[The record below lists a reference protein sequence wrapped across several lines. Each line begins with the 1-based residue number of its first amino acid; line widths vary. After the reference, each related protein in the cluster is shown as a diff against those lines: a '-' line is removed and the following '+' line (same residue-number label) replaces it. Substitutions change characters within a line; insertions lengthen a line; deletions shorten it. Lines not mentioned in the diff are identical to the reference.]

1 MSETTDFLFD
11 IRKELDR
18 HKAGGYQFSKK
29 LTLTRQNPSAT
40 IMSTEDISATAKYI
54 IENVMIDV
62 HGGTAW
68 AGAFTKLSIGD
79 GVTEI
84 VNIAKAS
91 LTANARY
98 MLSFTQFIKSA
109 DFYRATPL
117 TKLVVA
123 TDAGVTAGSDL
134 EIYISGRITP

>member
-62 HGGTAW
+62 HGERHGQE
-68 AGAFTKLSIGD
+68 LSQ
-79 GVTEI
+79 
-84 VNIAKAS
+84 
-91 LTANARY
+91 
-98 MLSFTQFIKSA
+98 SFRLA
-109 DFYRATPL
+109 M
-117 TKLVVA
+117 
-123 TDAGVTAGSDL
+123 
-134 EIYISGRITP
+134 E